1 MLPAEKMVGCVKATT
16 DRVGREGSIT
26 ASGFDMKEK
35 IGGGSVEAPAPGK
48 MADNVGVVRI
58 HTFHTLKRK

>member
-1 MLPAEKMVGCVKATT
+1 MVGCVKATT

-35 IGGGSVEAPAPGK
+35 IGGGVCRSACAWQDGRQCGRGQNPYLS
-48 MADNVGVVRI
+48 
-58 HTFHTLKRK
+58 HT